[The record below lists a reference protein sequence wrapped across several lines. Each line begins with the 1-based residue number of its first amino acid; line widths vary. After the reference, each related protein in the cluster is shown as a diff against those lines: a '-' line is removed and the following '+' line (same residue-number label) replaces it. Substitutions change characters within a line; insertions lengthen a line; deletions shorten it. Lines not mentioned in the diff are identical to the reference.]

1 MATILIVED
10 ELLIAAEIERA
21 LARMGHTPLE
31 PVDNSED
38 ALDALG
44 RYPVELVLMD
54 INIEGDTDG
63 IATAL
68 LVRRQFA
75 VPVVFL
81 TARSDAATLNRAK
94 LAQPYGYLLKPF
106 TEDGL
111 RTQIELALYA
121 AYQAPPVR
129 PVAPPPPAVETE
141 PAPPAE
147 SGATSSYFFV
157 KKGTGY
163 VKLSVADIHYLEA
176 LENYVRL
183 HTATEQFVVY
193 STLKDFEAKLPP
205 SFFKTHRSHIVN
217 LDHVR
222 AYEEGCV
229 LLGKTYVPVS
239 RSCKEELKKRIHLLG

>member
-21 LARMGHTPLE
+21 LTRMGHTPLE

-38 ALDALG
+38 ALAVLG
-44 RYPVELVLMD
+44 QHPVELVLMD

-129 PVAPPPPAVETE
+129 PVPPPTPVEADTAAPPETGPA
-141 PAPPAE
+141 
-147 SGATSSYFFV
+147 SSYFFV

-163 VKLSVADIHYLEA
+163 VKLNIVDIHYLEA

-193 STLKDFEAKLPP
+193 STLKDFEAKLPAN
-205 SFFKTHRSHIVN
+205 FFKTHRSHIVN

-229 LLGKTYVPVS
+229 LLGKIYVPVS

>member
-10 ELLIAAEIERA
+10 ELLIAGEMERA
-21 LARMGHTPLE
+21 LLRLGHTPLE

-38 ALDALG
+38 ALAALAQH
-44 RYPVELVLMD
+44 PVELVLMD

-111 RTQIELALYA
+111 RAQIEMALYA
-121 AYQAPPVR
+121 AYQAPP
-129 PVAPPPPAVETE
+129 PPR
-141 PAPPAE
+141 PAPPAPAPDAE
-147 SGATSSYFFV
+147 APAPENSPVSSYFFV
-157 KKGTGY
+157 KKGAGY
-163 VKLSVADIHYLEA
+163 VKLQVADIHYLEA

-183 HTATEQFVVY
+183 HTGAEQFVVY
-193 STLKDFEAKLPP
+193 STLKDLEARLPAT
-205 SFFKTHRSHIVN
+205 FFKTHRSHVVN

-229 LLGKTYVPVS
+229 LLGKAYVPVS